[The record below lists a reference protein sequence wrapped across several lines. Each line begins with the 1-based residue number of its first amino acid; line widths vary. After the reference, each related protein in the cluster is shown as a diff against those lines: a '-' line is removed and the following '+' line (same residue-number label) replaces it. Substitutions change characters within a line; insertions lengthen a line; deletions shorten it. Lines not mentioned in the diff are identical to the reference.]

1 MTALKDLLANLLGGR
16 SASEPRRE
24 SRPSREGDGLHVMSF
39 NVRGSQ
45 HPDGKNEWP
54 RRARLNVDCIR
65 GCMPDLIG
73 FQEFQKGN
81 RETYD
86 TGLPGYER
94 LFGPGYENRKPY
106 AFNAIYYDPQ
116 RLALLESGGF
126 WLSET
131 PGERSRSWE
140 SQQVRSVNW
149 ARFRGAPGVEFVH
162 LNTHLDHR
170 SGQARVEG
178 SRLVLRSLDEIAG
191 DAPVLITGDFNCN
204 PGSKTYGIYESA
216 GFADVHR
223 LAGNAPERTFHRFEG
238 EGFKPKKSPP
248 PEGRLDW
255 VLVREGSASGW
266 EVRDCRTVRDG
277 EPPVYPSDH
286 YPVVAELRIS

>member
-1 MTALKDLLANLLGGR
+1 
-16 SASEPRRE
+16 
-24 SRPSREGDGLHVMSF
+24 MSF

-81 RETYD
+81 RQTYD
-86 TGLPGYER
+86 AGLPGYER
-94 LFGPGYENRKPY
+94 LFGPGYENRQPY

-116 RLALLESGGF
+116 RLALLDSGGF

-131 PGERSRSWE
+131 PGKRSRSWE
-140 SQQVRSVNW
+140 AVHVRSANW
-149 ARFRGAPGVEFVH
+149 ARFRGPSGKEFVH

-170 SGQARVEG
+170 SGHARVEG
-178 SRLVLRSLDEIAG
+178 SRLILRRLEDLTGGGTPAL
-191 DAPVLITGDFNCN
+191 VTGDFNCR

-216 GFADVHR
+216 GFSDSHR
-223 LAGNAPERTFHRFEG
+223 LADNPPEHTFHRFWGPE
-238 EGFKPKKSPP
+238 FTPKKPDQ
-248 PEGRLDW
+248 EVRLDW
-255 VLVREGSASGW
+255 VLVRDGSASRW
-266 EVRDCRTVRDG
+266 EVRDCRTVLDA

-286 YPVVAELRIS
+286 YPVAAELLLS